1 MKPALIATTLW
12 AMAWAMSGTS
22 AMAGPTVYRCGP
34 DRNVYSQLPCADG
47 EAVDARDGRTAKQR
61 AEGEAA
67 AHQQVETGSKM
78 EQDRLAR
85 KAAVRPSSAM
95 NLAPVSHAA
104 SAPKAKPAKG
114 KAGKASKST
123 KGQSAKDR
131 QNDDEVRIIVP
142 VAKGKPAK

>member
-12 AMAWAMSGTS
+12 AIAWAMSGTS

-47 EAVDARDGRTAKQR
+47 EAVDARDGRTARQR
-61 AEGEAA
+61 AEAEAA
-67 AHQQVETGSKM
+67 AHKQAETGSKM

-85 KAAVRPSSAM
+85 EAAVRPSSAM

-104 SAPKAKPAKG
+104 SAPKAKPAK
-114 KAGKASKST
+114 KASKST

>member
-47 EAVDARDGRTAKQR
+47 EAVDARDGRTARQR
-61 AEGEAA
+61 AEAEAA
-67 AHQQVETGSKM
+67 AHKQAETGSKM
-78 EQDRLAR
+78 ERDRLAR
-85 KAAVRPSSAM
+85 EAAVRPSSAM

-104 SAPKAKPAKG
+104 SAPKAKPAK
-114 KAGKASKST
+114 KASKST

>member
-47 EAVDARDGRTAKQR
+47 EAVDARDGRTARQR
-61 AEGEAA
+61 AEAEAA
-67 AHQQVETGSKM
+67 AHKQAETGSKM

-85 KAAVRPSSAM
+85 EAAVRPSSAM

-104 SAPKAKPAKG
+104 SAPKAKPAK
-114 KAGKASKST
+114 KASKST

>member
-12 AMAWAMSGTS
+12 AVSWAMSGTS
-22 AMAGPTVYRCGP
+22 AVAGPTVYRCGP
-34 DRNVYSQLPCADG
+34 DRNVYSQLPCTDG

-61 AEGEAA
+61 AEAEAA
-67 AHQQVETGSKM
+67 AHKQAETGSRM

-85 KAAVRPSSAM
+85 EAAVRPSSAM

-104 SAPKAKPAKG
+104 SAPKAKPAK
-114 KAGKASKST
+114 KASKST
-123 KGQSAKDR
+123 KGPSAKDR

-142 VAKGKPAK
+142 TAKGKPTK

>member
-61 AEGEAA
+61 AEAEAA
-67 AHQQVETGSKM
+67 AHRQAETGSKM

-85 KAAVRPSSAM
+85 EAAVRPSSAM

-114 KAGKASKST
+114 KPSKST
-123 KGQSAKDR
+123 KGKSARDR
-131 QNDDEVRIIVP
+131 QNDNEVRIIVP
-142 VAKGKPAK
+142 AAKDKPAK